1 MIFFFYKIKDHINE
15 GELLQIYFE
24 MLVILSDTVDN
35 LNDYSLP
42 YDDPQTIFFDTGNL
56 AQEQASAKCEV
67 KYKINDK
74 PKQTI
79 INDFIFGVDFS
90 PDLTINVRKKPM
102 R

>member
-1 MIFFFYKIKDHINE
+1 M
-15 GELLQIYFE
+15 QIYFE

-74 PKQTI
+74 PKHTI
-79 INDFIFGVDFS
+79 LNDFIFGVDFS

>member
-1 MIFFFYKIKDHINE
+1 M
-15 GELLQIYFE
+15 QIYFE

-42 YDDPQTIFFDTGNL
+42 YDDPMTGNL

-79 INDFIFGVDFS
+79 LNDFIFGVDFS
-90 PDLTINVRKKPM
+90 PDLTINVKKKPM

>member
-1 MIFFFYKIKDHINE
+1 M
-15 GELLQIYFE
+15 QIYFE

-79 INDFIFGVDFS
+79 LNDFIFGV
-90 PDLTINVRKKPM
+90 LL
-102 R
+102 

>member
-1 MIFFFYKIKDHINE
+1 M
-15 GELLQIYFE
+15 QIYFE

-67 KYKINDK
+67 KYKIKDK

-79 INDFIFGVDFS
+79 LNDFIFSVDFS

>member
-15 GELLQIYFE
+15 EELLQIYFE

-79 INDFIFGVDFS
+79 LNDFIFGVDFS

>member
-1 MIFFFYKIKDHINE
+1 M
-15 GELLQIYFE
+15 QIYFE

-67 KYKINDK
+67 KYKINEK

-79 INDFIFGVDFS
+79 LNDFIFGVDFS

>member
-1 MIFFFYKIKDHINE
+1 M
-15 GELLQIYFE
+15 QIYFE
-24 MLVILSDTVDN
+24 MLVILSDTADN

-74 PKQTI
+74 TKQTI
-79 INDFIFGVDFS
+79 LNDFIFGVDFS

>member
-1 MIFFFYKIKDHINE
+1 M
-15 GELLQIYFE
+15 QIYFE

-42 YDDPQTIFFDTGNL
+42 YDDPMTGNL

-79 INDFIFGVDFS
+79 LNDFIFGVDFS
-90 PDLTINVRKKPM
+90 PDLTINVRNKPM

>member
-1 MIFFFYKIKDHINE
+1 M
-15 GELLQIYFE
+15 QIYFE

-74 PKQTI
+74 PEQTI
-79 INDFIFGVDFS
+79 LNDFIFGVDFS

>member
-1 MIFFFYKIKDHINE
+1 M
-15 GELLQIYFE
+15 QIYFE

-35 LNDYSLP
+35 LNDYSWP

-56 AQEQASAKCEV
+56 AQEHASAKCEV

-79 INDFIFGVDFS
+79 LNDFIFGVDFS

-102 R
+102 H

>member
-1 MIFFFYKIKDHINE
+1 M
-15 GELLQIYFE
+15 QIYFE
-24 MLVILSDTVDN
+24 MLVILHDTVDN
-35 LNDYSLP
+35 LNDYFLP

-79 INDFIFGVDFS
+79 LNDFIFGVDFS

>member
-79 INDFIFGVDFS
+79 LNDFIFGVDFS